1 MTEKSKKRRNKIMS
15 RNKTDLDLVIQ
26 TVQYY
31 FDGMYNGDIEL
42 LKKAFHPD
50 AFLFGYLRGDYMHF
64 SAKDWFK
71 VVKGRPAPSKEGE
84 EYDMRVVST
93 DLTGEAATVK
103 VADLYMG
110 LRFTDYL
117 TLSKIEGEW
126 VIVNKAFHH
135 D

>member
-1 MTEKSKKRRNKIMS
+1 MNQE
-15 RNKTDLDLVIQ
+15 KTDLELIAQ

-31 FDGMYNGDIEL
+31 FDGMYNGDVETL
-42 LKKAFHPD
+42 QKAFHGD
-50 AFLFGYLRGDYMHF
+50 AFLFGYFQGNF
-64 SAKDWFK
+64 TQISANDWFNM
-71 VVKGRPAPSKEGE
+71 VKDNPAPSKEGE
-84 EYDMRVVST
+84 EYDMKIVST
-93 DLTGEAATVK
+93 DITGGVAVVK

-117 TLSKIEGEW
+117 TLSKIDGNW

>member
-1 MTEKSKKRRNKIMS
+1 MSQEKS
-15 RNKTDLDLVIQ
+15 DLDLISH

-31 FDGMYNGDIEL
+31 FDGMYHGDIEL

-50 AFLFGYLRGDYMHF
+50 AFLFGHLRGEYMHF
-64 SAKDWFK
+64 SAKDWFNI
-71 VVKGRPAPSKEGE
+71 VKERPVPSKEGE
-84 EYDMRVVST
+84 EYDMRIVST
-93 DLTGEAATVK
+93 DVTEDAATVK

-117 TLSKIEGEW
+117 TLSKVDGEW
-126 VIVNKAFHH
+126 VIINKAFHH